1 MMIDIFIVG
10 QIDKEEMINSLKQ
23 LGIPATNDEVDKLM
37 NKYVFDIST

>member
-1 MMIDIFIVG
+1 MMFDVFFVG

-37 NKYVFDIST
+37 EK